1 MKAKK
6 GLLKKFLSEKIK
18 TKKNW
23 VKKFFK
29 KITKRKKRKSFWKFF
44 SFKKRKKKQNKKII
58 CNLAYFAIFAVGIVF
73 IFQLALLFKTSI
85 YLESFQ
91 SKQKI
96 QFELSN
102 LEQFV
107 LETENDFKSYFKD
120 AKWSIIENKKA
131 MAEKIRHLNYLNVHL
146 QKTIDQYNQDWSLKV
161 FSENKK
167 EIDQIFNQVQS
178 SQLISS
184 RIANKIDTL
193 LLFEEINQK
202 QIELVEKD
210 LELFYEKNKSVA
222 GN

>member
-44 SFKKRKKKQNKKII
+44 SFKKRKKKQSEKLI
-58 CNLAYFAIFAVGIVF
+58 CNLVYFMLLILVIVF
-73 IFQLALLFKTSI
+73 VVQLIFLFKTSI

-107 LETENDFKSYFKD
+107 LETENDLKSYFKD